1 MHALVVAALR
11 FDHRKRRRRRAIR
24 PLRSHVREH
33 FAAVDALPD
42 ERLVG
47 ELVVRVPGQLDGH
60 EIVLAAALEDL
71 RKGCRIAEHVGEPHH
86 PRRLAELAAE
96 EFLAVDELTNYA
108 LARRQIAVVLR
119 PHRALK
125 LYPAVRDRLFEAV
138 ENVGV
143 SRLDPI
149 HQLRLRS
156 AEDVVGIFVQI
167 DERGRVGARAL
178 ALGLPDRP
186 QPTEVD
192 VRVSDRGIFSRI
204 RRSRRSRRR
213 SEQLARHRD
222 VALAVLSAR
231 LVEHVV
237 YLILPLA
244 RQRLI
249 FARRQKQRKKL
260 QKVIVKSGGLVVS
273 DREHR
278 PLEPCLTARLVAL
291 AVEAAVD
298 EKPHLFAA
306 LGAVEQVYLLFAGRR
321 RDPIDRILLLRDA
334 DDGLAVDIDKSLA
347 LHVDQR
353 DHLFALCGSRD
364 FALEIKPRA
373 VEVAPPRRP
382 RLDGVELLFAY
393 LRKGHGLAAERR
405 LSGQRCD
412 DGIDLAPQFEQEV
425 KILGIKRGSLDHFPP
440 EKVFFIKII

>member
-1 MHALVVAALR
+1 M
-11 FDHRKRRRRRAIR
+11 
-24 PLRSHVREH
+24 S
-33 FAAVDALPD
+33 
-42 ERLVG
+42 G
-47 ELVVRVPGQLDGH
+47 
-60 EIVLAAALEDL
+60 
-71 RKGCRIAEHVGEPHH
+71 
-86 PRRLAELAAE
+86 
-96 EFLAVDELTNYA
+96 
-108 LARRQIAVVLR
+108 
-119 PHRALK
+119 
-125 LYPAVRDRLFEAV
+125 
-138 ENVGV
+138 
-143 SRLDPI
+143 PI

-156 AEDVVGIFVQI
+156 AENIVGIFVQI

-178 ALGLPDRP
+178 ALGLSDRP

-222 VALAVLSAR
+222 VDVALAVLSAR

-237 YLILPLA
+237 DLILPLA

-249 FARRQKQRKKL
+249 FACRQKQRKKL

-278 PLEPCLTARLVAL
+278 PFEPCLTARLVAL

-306 LGAVEQVYLLFAGRR
+306 LGAVEQVDLLFAGRR

-353 DHLFALCGSRD
+353 DHLFALCRRRD

-382 RLDGVELLFAY
+382 RLDGIELLFAY

-405 LSGQRCD
+405 LGGQRCD